1 MVMTMND
8 IKERVKPIAER
19 YEIPVIYV
27 FGSYARDE
35 AKESSDID
43 FLVGTTGLPE
53 KYRWSVYSDFFDELK
68 EAVEHEIDLVELEA
82 FEQPI
87 DSEYQKE
94 FYDTMMKEKVK
105 VFEREKQRYSCSQG
119 NIDLL

>member
-1 MVMTMND
+1 MVMTMNE

-87 DSEYQKE
+87 DSEYQK
-94 FYDTMMKEKVK
+94 
-105 VFEREKQRYSCSQG
+105 
-119 NIDLL
+119 

>member
-1 MVMTMND
+1 MVMTMNE

-43 FLVGTTGLPE
+43 FWLALLVCQKNIGGLCIVIF
-53 KYRWSVYSDFFDELK
+53 R
-68 EAVEHEIDLVELEA
+68 
-82 FEQPI
+82 
-87 DSEYQKE
+87 
-94 FYDTMMKEKVK
+94 
-105 VFEREKQRYSCSQG
+105 
-119 NIDLL
+119 

>member
-1 MVMTMND
+1 MVMTMNE

-68 EAVEHEIDLVELEA
+68 EAVEHEIDLVE
-82 FEQPI
+82 QPI

-105 VFEREKQRYSCSQG
+105 VFEREK
-119 NIDLL
+119 

>member
-1 MVMTMND
+1 MVMTMNE

-53 KYRWSVYSDFFDELK
+53 KYRWSVYSDFFD
-68 EAVEHEIDLVELEA
+68 
-82 FEQPI
+82 

-105 VFEREKQRYSCSQG
+105 VFEREK
-119 NIDLL
+119 

>member
-1 MVMTMND
+1 MCLVLMLEMKRRNQA
-8 IKERVKPIAER
+8 ILI
-19 YEIPVIYV
+19 
-27 FGSYARDE
+27 
-35 AKESSDID
+35 
-43 FLVGTTGLPE
+43 LVGTTGLPE

-105 VFEREKQRYSCSQG
+105 VFEREK
-119 NIDLL
+119 

>member
-1 MVMTMND
+1 MSE

-27 FGSYARDE
+27 FGSYARNE

-43 FLVGTTGLPE
+43 FLVVTTGLPE

-68 EAVEHEIDLVELEA
+68 EAVVHEIDLVEFEA

-105 VFEREKQRYSCSQG
+105 VFEREK
-119 NIDLL
+119 